1 MLSLDEPLDLKL
13 PRRANGRDRGA
24 RSPPLS
30 PLHAKRARQL
40 RMADDGTAVIEPAS
54 PASPH
59 TGVQVVPQ
67 DRTETPTPPAVDLSM
82 SPSSRH
88 TPSSPEMTN
97 GNHVPSGNS
106 HIRYVEGG
114 ASSQAFQFFVP
125 IGAGAGLHLPSSMFI
140 GQTSDKR
147 ASPDLSADEQLACRW
162 KKCHLLFDSLQDL
175 VDHVND
181 FHVKPEK
188 DSGYCCHWEGC
199 ARKGRG
205 FNARYKMLIH
215 IRTHTNEKPHR
226 CPTCNKSFS
235 RLENLKI
242 HNRSHTGEKPYI
254 CPYEGCNKRYS
265 NSSDRFKHTRTHYVD
280 KPYYCKMV
288 GCLKRYTDPSSLR
301 KHIKA
306 HGHFVAQEHGSPGG
320 VGSLLRGGQTGGIAS
335 GVGKESELSYVSGA
349 HIIIP
354 GAAAAL
360 LGGHALQGLGGSLP
374 LSPLSPRPLDL
385 STLGCPGSPPA
396 SLGGTPILSFN
407 GSPLGLA
414 KSPLL
419 SPGFHSSALGLPMV
433 PLLGPASERR
443 AQGRQGKGK
452 SREEEAEDEVPGRV
466 LNLSTGS
473 HDPLSWVVIPPGTVV
488 LKPAV
493 VN

>member
-13 PRRANGRDRGA
+13 PRRPNTKDQGVS
-24 RSPPLS
+24 SPPLS
-30 PLHAKRARQL
+30 PLHPRRSRQL

-54 PASPH
+54 PETPH
-59 TGVQVVPQ
+59 TGEFLSLGRVTDNVIRVCVIPSGLE
-67 DRTETPTPPAVDLSM
+67 RTETPTPSAVDLSI

-88 TPSSPEMTN
+88 TASSPEMTN
-97 GNHVPSGNS
+97 GGYIPSGNS
-106 HIRYVEGG
+106 HF
-114 ASSQAFQFFVP
+114 SPAFQFFLP
-125 IGAGAGLHLPSSMFI
+125 IGAGAGLHLPSSVFI
-140 GQTSDKR
+140 GQTGDKR

-226 CPTCNKSFS
+226 CPICNKSFS

-320 VGSLLRGGQTGGIAS
+320 VGSMLKGSQSAGG
-335 GVGKESELSYVSGA
+335 KDSELSYVSGA

-354 GAAAAL
+354 GATATL
-360 LGGHALQGLGGSLP
+360 LGSHALQGLGGSLP

-385 STLGCPGSPPA
+385 SSLGCPGSPP
-396 SLGGTPILSFN
+396 GILSFN
-407 GSPLGLA
+407 SMA

-419 SPGFHSSALGLPMV
+419 SSAFPTSAMGLPMV
-433 PLLGPASERR
+433 SMLGAERR
-443 AQGRQGKGK
+443 LQSLQTKRGRG
-452 SREEEAEDEVPGRV
+452 EEAENEVSGGV
-466 LNLSTGS
+466 LNLSTGGS